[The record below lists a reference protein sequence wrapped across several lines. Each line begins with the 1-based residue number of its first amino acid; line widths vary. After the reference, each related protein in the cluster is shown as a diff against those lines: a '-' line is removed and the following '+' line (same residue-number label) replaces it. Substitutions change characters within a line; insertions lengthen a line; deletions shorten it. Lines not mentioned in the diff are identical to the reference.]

1 MAMSKILK
9 FVKYAFKNHPII
21 TNSLVYGT
29 LFVGAEFSQQTV
41 SKKVLNKESFHYDHH
56 MITYFGILGVA
67 VFAPVYHYWYRWLD
81 RKFVGTS
88 AKIVVQKL
96 LLDQFLMTPQI
107 LIVFYVAMS
116 IMERK
121 KDIFEECREKIIP
134 TFKTSCMFWLPA
146 QSINFMLIP
155 PPFRVV
161 YVGTCSF
168 AWVNIL
174 CWLKRQEY

>member
-1 MAMSKILK
+1 MSKILK

-41 SKKVLNKESFHYDHH
+41 SKKVLAETPAPYDTPTISRYALYGTT
-56 MITYFGILGVA
+56 MQGPFLTV
-67 VFAPVYHYWYRWLD
+67 WYRWLD